1 MKNLMIRSMIGY
13 MFNIG
18 LVCLGV
24 ASAYLIG
31 DYISQHISIWD
42 IVK

>member
-1 MKNLMIRSMIGY
+1 MKSQTIKSIIS
-13 MFNIG
+13 IG

-31 DYISQHISIWD
+31 DHISQHISIWD